1 MVFGATTMTDAVI
14 QGGALG
20 ILGVIIVWV
29 MRWAIPKFLET
40 QKHMIDAHT
49 GSIDRIIEQ
58 QEQRYKAYTEYQER
72 ADLLREKMRIE
83 NLRAHTAQMA
93 VLLSNDPT
101 DRKENGDKL
110 ALIERIEKI
119 IRVAD

>member
-1 MVFGATTMTDAVI
+1 MTDAVI